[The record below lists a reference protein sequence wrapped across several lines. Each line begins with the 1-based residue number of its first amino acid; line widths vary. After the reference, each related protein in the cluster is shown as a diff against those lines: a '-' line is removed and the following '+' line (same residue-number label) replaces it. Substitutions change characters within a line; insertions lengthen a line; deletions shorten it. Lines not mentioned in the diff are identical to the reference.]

1 MHELHI
7 NLADFVEALEPFK
20 RLKKAQKKQEVV
32 IKFEDSTFWL
42 STSHVEIG
50 VNAAG
55 KWDEPCSVPILFIHA
70 FAKAPPKDDPVVM
83 SVKNNRLYVG
93 KTSSIACQFC

>member
-7 NLADFVEALEPFK
+7 GLDDFMEALGSFK

-32 IKFEDSTFWL
+32 IKFEDSTLWL
-42 STSHVEIG
+42 TTSHIG
-50 VNAAG
+50 VGMPATG
-55 KWDEPCSVPILFIHA
+55 TWDEPCIVPILYIHA
-70 FAKAPPKDDPVVM
+70 FAKAPPKDDPVVL
-83 SVKNNRLYVG
+83 SVRDNRLYIG